1 MINII
6 VARDRNN
13 GIGKDGDLLCRIPAD
28 LKRFKALTTGR
39 DIIMG
44 RRTFESLPG
53 LLPGRG
59 HIVLT
64 TQADY
69 TSKHEGIKVYHSVD
83 DLYHSLDKGKEYF
96 IIGGASVYE
105 AFLPLAE
112 RMYITEID
120 AKFDA
125 DTFFPQE
132 EKEEWV
138 IESRED
144 HDKTI
149 DNKYAYSFVDY
160 VRR

>member
-1 MINII
+1 M
-6 VARDRNN
+6 
-13 GIGKDGDLLCRIPAD
+13 
-28 LKRFKALTTGR
+28 
-39 DIIMG
+39 
-44 RRTFESLPG
+44 
-53 LLPGRG
+53 
-59 HIVLT
+59 
-64 TQADY
+64 
-69 TSKHEGIKVYHSVD
+69 YHSVD

-105 AFLPLAE
+105 AFLPFAE

-149 DNKYAYSFVDY
+149 DNKYAYSFIDY

>member
-1 MINII
+1 M
-6 VARDRNN
+6 
-13 GIGKDGDLLCRIPAD
+13 
-28 LKRFKALTTGR
+28 
-39 DIIMG
+39 
-44 RRTFESLPG
+44 
-53 LLPGRG
+53 
-59 HIVLT
+59 
-64 TQADY
+64 
-69 TSKHEGIKVYHSVD
+69 
-83 DLYHSLDKGKEYF
+83 
-96 IIGGASVYE
+96 YE

-132 EKEEWV
+132 EKEEWI